1 LEMEGK
7 GFSQIQISVFLIYEQ
22 RCFLDMIRK
31 STRRVRAG
39 LKVGDAE
46 GDGPLRGE
54 TSEPDIG
61 LAFLMAE
68 RVRELDINV
77 FSH

>member
-1 LEMEGK
+1 MEGQ
-7 GFSQIQISVFLIYEQ
+7 GFSQIPISVFLIYEQ

>member
-1 LEMEGK
+1 
-7 GFSQIQISVFLIYEQ
+7 
-22 RCFLDMIRK
+22 MIRK

-39 LKVGDAE
+39 LKVGGAE
-46 GDGPLRGE
+46 GDGPLGGE

-68 RVRELDINV
+68 RVREQDINV